1 MAANQ
6 TAPVSTLGRGDG
18 PELIIVVGELEAE
31 QSRYAGVSG
40 QSNGY
45 KRGALRACCGGGG
58 PYNYNMSASCGL
70 PGATT
75 CEDPDAHVSWD
86 GIHLTEAPYRF
97 IANTWIRGPYAHPPL
112 ASVVRDDMVY

>member
-1 MAANQ
+1 MCVCA
-6 TAPVSTLGRGDG
+6 
-18 PELIIVVGELEAE
+18 
-31 QSRYAGVSG
+31 
-40 QSNGY
+40 GY

-97 IANTWIRGPYAHPPL
+97 IANTWVKGPYAHPPL
-112 ASVVRDDMVY
+112 ATVVIEDMVD

>member
-1 MAANQ
+1 MKEAY
-6 TAPVSTLGRGDG
+6 TVKV
-18 PELIIVVGELEAE
+18 IVA
-31 QSRYAGVSG
+31 
-40 QSNGY
+40 GY

-70 PGATT
+70 PGSTT

-97 IANTWIRGPYAHPPL
+97 IANTWLKGPYAHPPL
-112 ASVVRDDMVY
+112 ATVVREDMVD